1 MMLEE
6 LGLVVD
12 DSNPMQ
18 NGLVTF
24 VSFIVFGFLPIIPYV
39 VSAGINKDDQS
50 HFLAICLV
58 IGGIELFSLGFAKAV
73 LVGLNAPKAG
83 LESLILGS
91 LAIAVGYGLG
101 HAFPVEGH

>member
-1 MMLEE
+1 MLEE

-12 DSNPMQ
+12 NSNPMW

-24 VSFIVFGFLPIIPYV
+24 ISFIVFGFLPILPYV
-39 VSAGINKDDQS
+39 ISAGINKDDQS
-50 HFLAICLV
+50 HFMLICLV
-58 IGGIELFSLGFAKAV
+58 IGAIELFSLGFAKAV

-83 LESLILGS
+83 LESLVLGS

-101 HAFPVEGH
+101 YAFPIEAH